1 VVTNQW
7 QKYLG
12 EVNLQVDDTIYR
24 IIVNFPIDSI
34 SFTWLWERASAKI
47 QEHNGYNQYVRPIV
61 LKYKTR
67 NGQLAP
73 VPQSFPEGTD
83 GGWREFF
90 AGVFYVL
97 D

>member
-1 VVTNQW
+1 VSNRW

-12 EVNLQVDDTIYR
+12 EVNLYVDETIYR
-24 IIVNFPIDSI
+24 IIVDFPLDSI
-34 SFTWLWERASAKI
+34 SFNWLWQRASTKI
-47 QEHNGYNQYVRPIV
+47 QEHNAYNEYTRSIV

-73 VPQSFPEGTD
+73 VPQNFPNGTD